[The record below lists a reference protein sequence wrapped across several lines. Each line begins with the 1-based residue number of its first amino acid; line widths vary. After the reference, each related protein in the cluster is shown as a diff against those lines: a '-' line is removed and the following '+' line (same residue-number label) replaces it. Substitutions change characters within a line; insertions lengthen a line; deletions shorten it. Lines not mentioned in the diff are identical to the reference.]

1 MASPSRLFHP
11 DFEARPFWWRAYEPA
26 GDNLIDVPREVP
38 VAIIGAGY
46 AGLAC
51 ALELAKQGIESV
63 VLEAEAPGSGA
74 STRNG
79 GMVSSGASVGRRYA
93 GKDDPARLARLRADA
108 GEAFQ
113 LIERLI
119 AEESIACEWTRTG
132 TFVAAW
138 CQAHFDALRAKA
150 DSLNSDPGARAYL
163 VPRGRQREEIGSDY
177 YHGGMVVPRA
187 AYLHPAK
194 YFNGLLDACRARGVP
209 ICASAAV
216 RRLSRNGAGWTVET
230 SRGNLSAAK
239 IVVATNGYTGDVTPD
254 LKRRV
259 IPVGSY
265 IIATEQLPEDL
276 ARGLMPNNRSVYDTR
291 RVLTYY
297 RMADGGKRL
306 IFGGRARF
314 GQFDPVET
322 APILYRH
329 MTDRFPQLDGVKIT
343 HAWTGSLAF
352 TFDEVAHMGKR
363 HGLYFALGCNGSG
376 VAMMTF
382 LGTEVA
388 RKLAGVNATSAF
400 DSPDFPGHWAYNG
413 NPWFVPWFGR
423 YLRLRDWLDRML
435 R

>member
-1 MASPSRLFHP
+1 MSLSSGLFHP
-11 DFEARPFWWRAYEPA
+11 DFEPRPFWWQAYEPA
-26 GDNLIDVPREVP
+26 AGELVELPRRTD

-51 ALELAKQGIESV
+51 ALELAKQGIASV
-63 VLEAEAPGSGA
+63 VLEAEAPGWGA

-79 GMVSSGASVGRRYA
+79 GMVSSGASVGKRYS

-108 GEAFQ
+108 GESFK

-119 AEESIACEWTRTG
+119 AEESIACEWTKTG
-132 TFVAAW
+132 NFVAAW
-138 CQAHFDALRAKA
+138 CRSHFEALRAKA
-150 DSLNSDPGARAYL
+150 DGLNSDPEAGAYL
-163 VPRGRQREEIGSDY
+163 LPRARQREEIGSDY

-187 AYLHPAK
+187 AHLHPAK
-194 YFNGLLDACRARGVP
+194 YFKGLLDACLARGVAM
-209 ICASAAV
+209 CAGAPV
-216 RRLSRNGAGWTVET
+216 RRLSSNGANWTVET
-230 SRGNLSAAK
+230 ARGQLSAGEV
-239 IVVATNGYTGDVTPD
+239 VVATNGYTGEVTPD
-254 LKRRV
+254 LAARV

-265 IIATEQLPEDL
+265 IIATEELPEHV
-276 ARGLMPNNRSVYDTR
+276 AKGLMPNNRSVYDTR

-306 IFGGRARF
+306 IFGGRAKF
-314 GQFDPVET
+314 GHFDPVAT
-322 APILYRH
+322 APVLYRH

-352 TFDEVAHMGKR
+352 TFDEVAHMGER
-363 HGLYFALGCNGSG
+363 GGLHFALGCNGSG
-376 VAMMTF
+376 VAMMTY

-388 RKLAGVNATSAF
+388 RKLAGANPPCAF
-400 DSPDFPGHWAYNG
+400 DGPDFPGHWAYRG

-423 YLRLRDWLDRML
+423 YLRLRDWLDRTL